1 MIPRPT
7 MPTTLIL
14 LALTLTAAHAT
25 RPRSA
30 RQTANPPNIIFVV
43 MDDVGIDQMETFG
56 YGGETPPSTPSI
68 ERLAQQGVSFHN
80 AWAMPACT
88 TSRAVFFEG
97 RYPFR
102 TNVYGALGPNDLANS
117 MVSPFE
123 MTVPQVL
130 DERGYQSAI
139 FGKFHLGLQENNP
152 AGYAMPHALG
162 WDYFAGWLDYTG
174 DPSSIDTTAGGVAP
188 KGTWSCGFVGG
199 AAAGGAD
206 TGACYMADGS
216 CEVLAAKG
224 TVPPGRI
231 CRDRGG
237 ILDPGAVCQS
247 PPPDTLDFDTL
258 SGHWVSPY
266 VINHEDGTVEEVAPT
281 DRRARRFRATQAV
294 DDAIA
299 WIRSRPAD
307 RPWMATVS
315 FASAHTPVMQPP
327 VDEARLD
334 HDVASGLDCG
344 SLVDQRVLT
353 NLMIESLDTELSR
366 LLVETGLAR
375 RTRKGRLVYRP
386 KRTDTMIVVVGDN
399 GSLGNSV
406 KVPFDPTRA
415 KGTAYQTG
423 VWVPMLAAGP
433 LVRRPNRVVSSMV
446 NVADLFEL
454 FGEIAGLDV
463 HALVPRPIDSQSML
477 PYLVNPKQPSI
488 RTTNFTQVGQNIQ
501 ANGAVNGPCVISTT
515 CTQIPVSKSVCED
528 NNGVWWGVGADDPS
542 TAGPDGVERCCNVNA
557 YRAAQGEVQ
566 YDIAP
571 DFSAAIRDD
580 VYKVVQNTTW
590 LYVSQEQPCVD
601 TVETEFYEIDE
612 AVPVPLIDL
621 KSRALPLD
629 ALTPVQ
635 QAHYDA
641 LSAEMAALLASAPE
655 CTGDG
660 NIDGVVNAQDVGL
673 WAYFAESDGLSSW
686 YDVDRNG
693 LTDEADRTLVTDNL
707 GVCP

>member
-1 MIPRPT
+1 
-7 MPTTLIL
+7 
-14 LALTLTAAHAT
+14 
-25 RPRSA
+25 
-30 RQTANPPNIIFVV
+30 
-43 MDDVGIDQMETFG
+43 
-56 YGGETPPSTPSI
+56 
-68 ERLAQQGVSFHN
+68 
-80 AWAMPACT
+80 
-88 TSRAVFFEG
+88 
-97 RYPFR
+97 
-102 TNVYGALGPNDLANS
+102 
-117 MVSPFE
+117 
-123 MTVPQVL
+123 
-130 DERGYQSAI
+130 
-139 FGKFHLGLQENNP
+139 
-152 AGYAMPHALG
+152 
-162 WDYFAGWLDYTG
+162 
-174 DPSSIDTTAGGVAP
+174 
-188 KGTWSCGFVGG
+188 VGG

-206 TGACYMADGS
+206 TGACYLPNGS
-216 CEVLAAKG
+216 CEVLTGKG

-237 ILDPGAVCQS
+237 ILDPNATCQS
-247 PPPDTLDFDTL
+247 PPPGTIDFSTL

-266 VINHEDGTVEEVAPT
+266 VINHENGVAEEVAPT
-281 DRRARRFRATQAV
+281 DPRARRFRAQQAV
-294 DDAIA
+294 DDAIG

-327 VDEARLD
+327 VDETRLD
-334 HDVASGLDCG
+334 HDVASGLDCANA
-344 SLVDQRVLT
+344 VDQRVLT
-353 NLMIESLDTELSR
+353 NLMIESLDTELGR

-386 KRTDTMIVVVGDN
+386 KRTDTMIVLIGDN

-406 KVPFDPTRA
+406 KLPFNPSRA

-446 NVADLFEL
+446 NIVDLFEL

-463 HALVPRPIDSQSML
+463 HAIVPRPIDSQPML

-488 RTTNFTQVGQNIQ
+488 RKTNFTQVGQNIQ

-542 TAGPDGVERCCNVNA
+542 TAGSDGVPRCCNVNA
-557 YRAAQGEVQ
+557 YRAAEGQVL

-571 DFSAAIRDD
+571 DFSLAVRDD
-580 VYKVVQNTTW
+580 VYKLVQNTTY
-590 LYVSQEQPCVD
+590 LYVSQDEPCVD
-601 TVETEFYEIDE
+601 TVQTEFYQIDE
-612 AVPVPLIDL
+612 AVPVPLLDNAD
-621 KSRALPLD
+621 KQLPQD

-635 QAHYDA
+635 QASYDA
-641 LSAEMAALLASAPE
+641 LSAQLAALLQSAPE

-660 NIDGVVNAQDVGL
+660 NIDGVVDMKDVGN
-673 WAYFAESDGLSSW
+673 WAYFAESYGYSSI
-686 YDVDRNG
+686 YDIDHNG
-693 LTDEADRTLVTDNL
+693 LTDDADRTLIDANM

>member
-1 MIPRPT
+1 MLSR
-7 MPTTLIL
+7 TTTTIL
-14 LALTLTAAHAT
+14 LLAITLASAHAT
-25 RPRSA
+25 VREPR
-30 RQTANPPNIIFVV
+30 RTGVPPNILFVI
-43 MDDVGIDQMETFG
+43 MDDVGIDQMGAFG
-56 YGGETPPSTPSI
+56 YGGATPPITPSI
-68 ERLAQQGVSFHN
+68 DRIAGAGVSFRN

-123 MTVPQVL
+123 MTVPKVL
-130 DERGYQSAI
+130 DERGYESAI
-139 FGKFHLGLQENNP
+139 FGKFHLGLQEHNP
-152 AGYAMPHALG
+152 AGIAMPHALG
-162 WDYFAGWLDYTG
+162 WDHFAGWLDYTG
-174 DPSSIDTTAGGVAP
+174 DPSSIDTTAGGVAAP
-188 KGTWSCGFVGG
+188 GTWSCGFVGG

-206 TGACYMADGS
+206 TGACYMPNGS
-216 CEVLAAKG
+216 CEVLTARG

-237 ILDPGAVCQS
+237 ILDPNAACQS

-266 VINHEDGTVEEVAPT
+266 VINYADGRAEEVPPT
-281 DRRARRFRATQAV
+281 DPRARTFRATQAV

-299 WIRSRPAD
+299 WIRERPAN

-327 VDEARLD
+327 VDEASADL
-334 HDVASGLDCG
+334 DVASGLDCG
-344 SLVDQRVLT
+344 NVVDQRVLT

-386 KRTDTMIVVVGDN
+386 KRTDTMIVLVGDN

-488 RTTNFTQVGQNIQ
+488 RKTNFTQVGQNIQ

-542 TAGPDGVERCCNVNA
+542 TAGSAGVERCCNVNA
-557 YRAAQGEVQ
+557 YRAAEGKVQ

-571 DFSAAIRDD
+571 DFSAAVRDD
-580 VYKVVQNTTW
+580 VFKVVQNTTW
-590 LYVSQEQPCVD
+590 LYVSQDEPCVD

-612 AVPVPLIDL
+612 AVPVPLLD
-621 KSRALPLD
+621 RADKELPLD
-629 ALTPVQ
+629 ALTPIQ
-635 QAHYDA
+635 QARFDA
-641 LSAEMAALLASAPE
+641 LSAELTALLASAPE

-660 NIDGVVNAQDVGL
+660 NIDGMVDAQDVGL
-673 WAYFAESDGLSSW
+673 WAYFAESYGASSW
-686 YDVDRNG
+686 YDVNRDG
-693 LTDEADRTLVTDNL
+693 LTDGADRSLVIDNL
-707 GVCP
+707 GVCPISG